1 MSNGLFVT
9 VAVTC
14 SVGGAAREKSESD
27 IDELV
32 ALEKTK
38 TVILGWMAMMSN
50 RVPTELLE

>member
-1 MSNGLFVT
+1 MFVT

-32 ALEKTK
+32 ALEKRK